1 MSKSSVQRQRQKLLS
16 DCTYREHV
24 AVAALPAIMALTIE
38 NSKINGVGIGINGIA
53 ADCVTF
59 ADTLIAR
66 LAE

>member
-1 MSKSSVQRQRQKLLS
+1 MSKSSVQNQGQKLLS

-38 NSKINGVGIGINGIA
+38 NSKVNGTEIDVKGIA
-53 ADCVTF
+53 SDCVTF
-59 ADTLIAR
+59 ADTLIAM